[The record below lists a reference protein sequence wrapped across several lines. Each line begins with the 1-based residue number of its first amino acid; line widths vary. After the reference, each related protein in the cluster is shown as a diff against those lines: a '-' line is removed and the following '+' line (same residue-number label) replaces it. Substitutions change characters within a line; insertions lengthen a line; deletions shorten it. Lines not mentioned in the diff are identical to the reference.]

1 MGVRLGS
8 EYASDTYK
16 RPLLNSLMFRYKIKL
31 TKCLL
36 LLSFLKKQI
45 AVEINGQKNL
55 KHLRLF
61 LMVEKIPISEAA
73 TGGVL

>member
-16 RPLLNSLMFRYKIKL
+16 RPLLNSLMFRYKL

-55 KHLRLF
+55 KHLILF